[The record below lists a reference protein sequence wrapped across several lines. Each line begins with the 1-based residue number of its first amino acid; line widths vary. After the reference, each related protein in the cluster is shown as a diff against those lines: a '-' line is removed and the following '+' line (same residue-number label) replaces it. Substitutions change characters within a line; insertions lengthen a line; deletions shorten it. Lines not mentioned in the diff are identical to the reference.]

1 MIFQIKNMFILHLAL
16 FALLACGGSQP
27 NLDSM
32 IYNFSKESK
41 ANDWYVL
48 NDGVMGG
55 VSNSSI
61 RVNNDGFGVFSGTVS
76 TENNGGFA
84 SVRYR
89 FEEKSIN
96 GKTKIALRVK
106 GDSKSY
112 QLRVKAE
119 SGDYYSYVV
128 NFKTSN
134 EWETI
139 EIELSDMYPSFRG
152 RKLPMPNFE
161 SSSIEE
167 ISILISNKKNE
178 RFELLIDTIE
188 LV

>member
-1 MIFQIKNMFILHLAL
+1 MLILHLAL
-16 FALLACGGSQP
+16 FALLGCGESQP

-32 IYNFSKESK
+32 IYNFSKNAQ

-55 VSNSSI
+55 VSNSTI
-61 RVNNDGFGVFSGTVS
+61 VLNDDGYGLFSGNVS
-76 TENNGGFA
+76 TANNGGFA
-84 SVRYR
+84 SVRYQ
-89 FEEKSIN
+89 FDEKAIN

-112 QLRVKAE
+112 QLRLKAE
-119 SGDYYSYVV
+119 TGDYYSYVV

-152 RKLPMPNFE
+152 RKLSMPNFE
-161 SSSIEE
+161 SSTIEE
-167 ISILISNKKNE
+167 VSILISNKKNE